1 MVICTSI
8 GPYRVCT
15 TWPVKVPFFP
25 ELPPAEAPEF
35 ELLPELLFE
44 PLELLELLALLDEP
58 ELEFE
63 LLDEPVFVEPGVA
76 VAFPWVLLLRT
87 PVPMNTPPAMTPMV
101 ARPLTKAD
109 DGRMSW
115 SPTRRISRSEFGV
128 RERRRVQDR

>member
-25 ELPPAEAPEF
+25 ALPPAEALEF
-35 ELLPELLFE
+35 ELLLELLPELLFE
-44 PLELLELLALLDEP
+44 PLELFDEP
-58 ELEFE
+58 ALEFE
-63 LLDEPVFVEPGVA
+63 LLFDEPVFVEPGVA

-109 DGRMSW
+109 DGRISW

-128 RERRRVQDR
+128 RERQRVQDR